1 MAEKLVYS
9 FNEKFEGNP
18 DLKKSVLGGKG
29 ANLAEMTNL
38 GILVPQGFTVTTETC
53 GLYFENNNTLPPNFH
68 QEVDSHLKDLEKI
81 SGKNFGDPKN
91 PLLVS
96 VRSGAKISMP
106 GMMDTILNLGLNED
120 TVKGLAELTKNEKF
134 AYDSFRRFIQMFG
147 NIALGIPLSKFE
159 ELLKAKKKEVGA
171 KEDISLSSED
181 LQDLISSYK
190 KIYETFVGKSF
201 PSDPH
206 EQLETAIGAVFKSW
220 NNKRAIDYR
229 NHEGIPHGIFTAVN
243 VQTMAFGN
251 MGSDSGTG
259 VAFTRNPA
267 TGANEIFGEYLIN
280 AQGEDVV
287 AGIRTPK
294 PISTLKDE
302 MPEIYKQFQEICKKL
317 ENHYKD
323 MQDVEFTIEKGKL
336 YMLQTRNGKRTG
348 VASAKIAHNLH
359 SEGLIDKATAILRI
373 QPRDVE
379 NALYPS
385 ITWLNQKTKSYA
397 DIKDINE
404 QLKTKSLQELIENAP
419 TAIANKVGEGLPAGP
434 GAASGH
440 IVFDSDLAG
449 EIANGKKEAP
459 FKVTLKNNKGKPK
472 LILCKPETSPEDF
485 HGMVASEGIV
495 TMTGGMTSHA
505 ALVARQIGKRCIVGA
520 ASSGLSVTKDVLSA
534 KDGKKLKTGDIISVD
549 IISGE
554 TGAVFLGEL
563 PIFTPTKLPEELET
577 ILDWADEIAKIKV
590 RANADKRSDTQ
601 MAMDFKATGT
611 GLARTEH
618 QFFDVLETVQGM
630 ILAENPEARKPFIE
644 EMKNFQKKD
653 FIDLFQTAKGKPVTI
668 RLIDP
673 PLHEFLPKELELREK
688 IWNNSASDHDKT
700 VLRKVLEYQES
711 NPMLGLRGVRLGLLI
726 PELIEMQTSAI
737 LEAAIEVQNQGITV
751 IPEIMIPL
759 VGFNNEFQ
767 RARTIVDSTAE
778 KVFTVTGKKI
788 DYKVGTMIEIP
799 RAALTA
805 DEIAG
810 GEKGAEFFSFGTND
824 LHQMT
829 LGFSRDDVAKFLPFY
844 LEEKIIPV
852 DPFQTIDFEGTGI
865 LMKMCVEKGR
875 KAAEKEGRYLKCSIC
890 GEHGGDPASIDFCY
904 KIGLDTVSCSPF
916 RVPVARL
923 ACAHS
928 TLNNPEPDKKYGKK
942 YPIPI

>member
-1 MAEKLVYS
+1 WGFIAKELGIKPGS
-9 FNEKFEGNP
+9 PEFHN
-18 DLKKSVLGGKG
+18 LKEDTKNKG
-29 ANLAEMTNL
+29 A
-38 GILVPQGFTVTTETC
+38 
-53 GLYFENNNTLPPNFH
+53 
-68 QEVDSHLKDLEKI
+68 K
-81 SGKNFGDPKN
+81 
-91 PLLVS
+91 
-96 VRSGAKISMP
+96 
-106 GMMDTILNLGLNED
+106 
-120 TVKGLAELTKNEKF
+120 
-134 AYDSFRRFIQMFG
+134 
-147 NIALGIPLSKFE
+147 
-159 ELLKAKKKEVGA
+159 
-171 KEDISLSSED
+171 
-181 LQDLISSYK
+181 
-190 KIYETFVGKSF
+190 GKS
-201 PSDPH
+201 
-206 EQLETAIGAVFKSW
+206 KS
-220 NNKRAIDYR
+220 
-229 NHEGIPHGIFTAVN
+229 
-243 VQTMAFGN
+243 
-251 MGSDSGTG
+251 
-259 VAFTRNPA
+259 
-267 TGANEIFGEYLIN
+267 
-280 AQGEDVV
+280 
-287 AGIRTPK
+287 
-294 PISTLKDE
+294 
-302 MPEIYKQFQEICKKL
+302 
-317 ENHYKD
+317 
-323 MQDVEFTIEKGKL
+323 
-336 YMLQTRNGKRTG
+336 
-348 VASAKIAHNLH
+348 
-359 SEGLIDKATAILRI
+359 
-373 QPRDVE
+373 
-379 NALYPS
+379 
-385 ITWLNQKTKSYA
+385 
-397 DIKDINE
+397 
-404 QLKTKSLQELIENAP
+404 
-419 TAIANKVGEGLPAGP
+419 
-434 GAASGH
+434 
-440 IVFDSDLAG
+440 
-449 EIANGKKEAP
+449 
-459 FKVTLKNNKGKPK
+459 NKGKPK

-844 LEEKIIPV
+844 LE
-852 DPFQTIDFEGTGI
+852 
-865 LMKMCVEKGR
+865 
-875 KAAEKEGRYLKCSIC
+875 
-890 GEHGGDPASIDFCY
+890 
-904 KIGLDTVSCSPF
+904 
-916 RVPVARL
+916 
-923 ACAHS
+923 
-928 TLNNPEPDKKYGKK
+928 
-942 YPIPI
+942 